1 MKSCPDIERASVADG
16 PERVLVL
23 GLGNTLM
30 QDEGVGV
37 KVLEHLDAEYTWPE
51 NVTLLDG
58 GVMGLE
64 LLPYMES
71 ADAVLLLDAVRTGA
85 PPGTVVRLEGAE
97 IPAVVALKI
106 SMHQVG
112 LQETLAMC
120 QFRGTTPERL
130 VLLGVVPATLE
141 MGLTL
146 SPKVAA
152 EVRPLVEAA
161 VRELAFWGIEAAPA
175 RARSAAVGGVPASGG
190 C

>member
-1 MKSCPDIERASVADG
+1 MENVKDP
-16 PERVLVL
+16 PNRVLIL

-30 QDEGVGV
+30 RDEGIGV
-37 KVLEHLDAEYTWPE
+37 KVLHCLDAEYTWPE
-51 NVTLLDG
+51 QVTLLDG

-64 LLPYMES
+64 LLPHMEA

-85 PPGTVVRLEGAE
+85 PSGTMVRLEGAE

-106 SMHQVG
+106 SMHQIG

-120 QFRGTTPERL
+120 RFRDTTPERL
-130 VLLGVVPATLE
+130 VLLGVVPASLE

-152 EVRPLVEAA
+152 EARPLVEAA
-161 VRELAFWGIEAAPA
+161 VHELAAWGIEARPA
-175 RARSAAVGGVPASGG
+175 RARSAAVGDALSGVG